1 MHRLCASAVMTAV
14 CLALAV
20 AAPLRA
26 QAPLPAAS
34 EFLAAVR
41 DNLVRAWRVQDQF
54 AYKER
59 RTQLHMNPFGRVGTG
74 GTLVYDVTPVSD
86 GPGFT
91 RRLLER
97 DGRPVHGEK
106 VETFGGRRRRDRA
119 QAPDAVQDTI
129 AVLDFAID
137 RREIVN
143 GRPFIVVNF
152 SPKRGATP
160 GTREG
165 RLARSFTGQ
174 VWIDESA
181 HEVSRVEANA
191 IESISYGHG
200 LIARL
205 SPGAHATV
213 LRAQVSGDVWLP
225 VSVRFTGEGRALL
238 LRKLNVDF
246 SVEWFDYRPTS

>member
-1 MHRLCASAVMTAV
+1 MTAV
-14 CLALAV
+14 CLALA
-20 AAPLRA
+20 AGAPLRA
-26 QAPLPAAS
+26 QAPLPEAS
-34 EFLAAVR
+34 AFFAAVR
-41 DNLVRAWRVQDQF
+41 ENLVRAGRVQDQF

-59 RTQLHMNPFGRVGTG
+59 RTQLHMNPFGRLGTG
-74 GTLVYDVTPVSD
+74 GTLLYEVTPVPG

-97 DGRPVHGEK
+97 DGSPVSHAD
-106 VETFGGRRRRDRA
+106 VETFGERRRRDRA
-119 QAPDAVQDTI
+119 QAPDTVQDTMS
-129 AVLDFAID
+129 VLDFVID
-137 RREIVN
+137 RREIVD
-143 GRPFIVVNF
+143 GRPSIVVTF

-174 VWIDESA
+174 IWIDEAA
-181 HEVSRVEANA
+181 HEVSRVEATA
-191 IESISYGHG
+191 IESISYGYG

-213 LRAQVSGDVWLP
+213 LRAQVSEDVWLP